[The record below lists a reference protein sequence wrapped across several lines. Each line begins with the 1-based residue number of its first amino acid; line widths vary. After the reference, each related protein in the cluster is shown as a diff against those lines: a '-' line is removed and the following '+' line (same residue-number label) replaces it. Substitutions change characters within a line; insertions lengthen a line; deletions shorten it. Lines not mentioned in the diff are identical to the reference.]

1 MDKQANNNQRK
12 VDVDESKPDERDFK
26 AQSM

>member
-12 VDVDESKPDERDFK
+12 VEVDESKPDERDFK